1 MSELTKCRF
10 DFEMSPFKPRSLAMV
25 RRIKCAEIW
34 GGIHGD
40 ELPVETS
47 GVRACLFSRVCEGGK
62 GGDIYYFSAVALR

>member
-1 MSELTKCRF
+1 
-10 DFEMSPFKPRSLAMV
+10 MV